1 MTTESIELKKPR
13 LLFLDNIKLMFAI
26 LVIFNHARVTY
37 EGSGWWYY
45 IEENTL
51 DLFSSILF
59 QVIASFGG
67 VFQSSLLGLFFL
79 MGGFLTPKSY
89 DRKGIKNFWKE
100 RLSRLGIPLL
110 LYVLLINPIMFYT
123 LAVLGIE
130 PWTSYPNL
138 QGSLVDYYFAQV
150 ESLRQILEF
159 LTDFGPM
166 WFLYVLLILTLV
178 YTLWRQVTKS
188 DSFQHYIPKDFPI
201 PNYLILL
208 LLAVILGFLSFLF
221 RIVSPIDEFP
231 LGIPV
236 GYILQYLMMF
246 CVGVIAVRYDWFEK
260 ITNDQLKFWS
270 RILVVTTL
278 LFYSYVFI
286 VLGADSDLSVMFGG
300 LNFPAL
306 VFALVDNI
314 INMGVI
320 FVLIPIFYLKFNTQ

>member
-246 CVGVIAVRYDWFEK
+246 CVG
-260 ITNDQLKFWS
+260 
-270 RILVVTTL
+270 
-278 LFYSYVFI
+278 
-286 VLGADSDLSVMFGG
+286 
-300 LNFPAL
+300 
-306 VFALVDNI
+306 
-314 INMGVI
+314 
-320 FVLIPIFYLKFNTQ
+320 